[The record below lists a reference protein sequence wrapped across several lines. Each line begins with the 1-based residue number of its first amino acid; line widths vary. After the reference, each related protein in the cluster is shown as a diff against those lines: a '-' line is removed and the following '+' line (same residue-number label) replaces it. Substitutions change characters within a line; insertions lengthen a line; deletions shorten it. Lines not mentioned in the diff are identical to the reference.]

1 MAHAVYKSRKGFRCS
16 ECGRFATIGE
26 DKIIGSKSKEVLF
39 GIEVSRPV
47 FAAKLEC
54 KVHGELGYNLY
65 TVPDTNVDYLGFGIE
80 GLD

>member
-1 MAHAVYKSRKGFRCS
+1 MAYAVIKSGFRCS

-26 DKIIGSKSKEVLF
+26 DTIIGSKSDGVGLF
-39 GIEVSRPV
+39 GIEMSRPV